1 MPKIGRA
8 FEIAFGLAAVAAS
21 GVLWVLGDTRGSVA
35 AGVVA
40 ASVVVLLGG
49 RNIAGGSSGRY
60 WLGLGLLVS
69 SFLILG
75 FPVGVIAGS
84 LIALFALHLALNVVV
99 ARRVGHVALEPLTH
113 PAIMEGAE
121 DVVQEFGDAGFRA
134 IGAFRFQ
141 FGGRPIILTVM
152 IAPERA
158 RLAVVTDQVWQ
169 VVSRFG
175 RRSLMTSN
183 SGIVPLPREVLRQ
196 LVGGARPEELIRA
209 HATALALLDGRSI
222 RPDTFA
228 SDTDALEAVHGLE
241 TRALTFIRKASLTAA
256 LRMATRSGQRSQLLD
271 ENGGAQALIDAWLG
285 V

>member
-8 FEIAFGLAAVAAS
+8 FEIGFGVAAVAAS

-35 AGVVA
+35 AGIVA

-49 RNIAGGSSGRY
+49 RTIAGGSSGRY

-84 LIALFALHLALNVVV
+84 VIALFALQFAVNVVV
-99 ARRVGHVALEPLTH
+99 ARRLGRLALEPLTH

-121 DVVQEFGDAGFRA
+121 DVVQEFSGAGFRA
-134 IGAFRFQ
+134 IGAFRFRPA
-141 FGGRPIILTVM
+141 GRPITLTVM

-158 RLAVVTDQVWQ
+158 RMAVVTDKVWQ

-175 RRSLMTSN
+175 RRSLVTSN

-196 LVGGARPEELIRA
+196 HLGRARPEELIRA
-209 HATALALLDGRSI
+209 HATALTLLDARSI

-228 SDTDALEAVHGLE
+228 TDTDALDAVHGLE
-241 TRALTFIRKASLTAA
+241 TRALRFIRKASLTAA
-256 LRMATRSGQRSQLLD
+256 LRMATQTGQRSQLLE
-271 ENGGAQALIDAWLG
+271 ENGGAQDLIEAWLG
-285 V
+285 A